1 MLTSK
6 SNSSMHLFVDGLIS
20 PKEYISDKE
29 CAKQFYKQSQI
40 LIQLSRLEEAMQYIN
55 QAIHLDP
62 QFEDAYYLRGNIYR
76 LEKNLDEALKNYEE
90 CVKLNTQQYFVY
102 YNIGLILNEMNRKE
116 DAVNNFDKSLQFKIK
131 YETLINKGI
140 LCLELSRYEE
150 CIKLYDLAISLQPD
164 CHIAYYSKG
173 FTLFKLSKYEESID
187 NYNKALRLNPLL
199 TNGFNNRGICIIV
212 GLAVSLC
219 KINKINEAIDNLNQG
234 LKISKNDPVII
245 FNLTKLYRLTN
256 KPEKYNEL
264 REIIKHVQPQ
274 WQELQ
279 IMEEIEKSLQE
290 AKTELQ
296 FILAS
301 NENLFDQK
309 FSDFKARLDMEYRNL
324 WNYDLEFEKASSL
337 FSYKDKEKIEQ
348 IVQESL
354 NTEESIIKHQLLS
367 LENRVYFQ
375 SLYWRLSNYIKVAQ
389 RMYSFSGSKR
399 VQECIKDVN
408 QSLKSLL
415 PVELDRMLFENKK
428 LKHQKTQSTISS
440 FIVQSKG
447 QDTHLKIIRDKLRKA
462 SKKVSATKPF
472 TTSKSSDI
480 QKSTYFSKNK
490 SISEFNSQINNT
502 AQTFIEYLPIKISEN
517 VINEINLSLGVTS
530 LSDQKIGQILKVFA
544 NKTKNEQQLEVEIQ
558 MAVFQMTKSVSE
570 IRSLNDNVENILK
583 FEQMSNPNLSYI
595 SGQKWMI
602 GIDDTIQVLKYFQEQ
617 YKALIDPQS
626 SQLHFQI
633 VASQNYAAKP
643 KISSSNKSKEVERTQ
658 ESCACLI
665 F

>member
-6 SNSSMHLFVDGLIS
+6 SNSSMHLFVDGLIN

-29 CAKQFYKQSQI
+29 SAKQFYKQSQI
-40 LIQLSRLEEAMQYIN
+40 LLQLSRLDEAMQYIN

-62 QFEDAYYLRGNIYR
+62 QFEDAYYLRGDIYR
-76 LEKNLDEALKNYEE
+76 LEKNLEEALKNYEE
-90 CVKLNTQQYFVY
+90 CVKLKTQ
-102 YNIGLILNEMNRKE
+102 KE
-116 DAVNNFDKSLQFKIK
+116 DAVKNFDISLQCKIK

-150 CIKLYDLAISLQPD
+150 CIKIYDLAISLQPD
-164 CHIAYYSKG
+164 CHIGYYSKG
-173 FTLFKLSKYEESID
+173 FTLFKLSKYEESIE

-199 TNGFNNRGICIIV
+199 TNGFNNR
-212 GLAVSLC
+212 AVSLC

-234 LKISKNDPVII
+234 LKISKNDPVIV

-264 REIIKHVQPQ
+264 REKIKNVQPQ
-274 WQELQ
+274 WQELL
-279 IMEEIEKSLQE
+279 IIEEIEKSLQE

-309 FSDFKARLDMEYRNL
+309 FSEFKTRLDMEYRNL
-324 WNYDLEFEKASSL
+324 WNYDLEFEKASSS

-367 LENRVYFQ
+367 LENRIYFQ

-389 RMYSFSGSKR
+389 RMYTFSGSKR
-399 VQECIKDVN
+399 VQDCIKDVN

-415 PVELDRMLFENKK
+415 PVELDKMLFENKK
-428 LKHQKTQSTISS
+428 LKYQKTQSTLSS

-447 QDTHLKIIRDKLRKA
+447 QDTHIRLIRDKLRKA

-472 TTSKSSDI
+472 TISKSQDI
-480 QKSTYFSKNK
+480 QKSSLFSNKK
-490 SISEFNSQINNT
+490 SISEFNSQINNN

-517 VINEINLSLGVTS
+517 VINEINLSLGMTS
-530 LSDQKIGQILKVFA
+530 FSDQKIGQILKVFA
-544 NKTKNEQQLEVEIQ
+544 NKTKNEEQLEVEIQ
-558 MAVFQMTKSVSE
+558 MAVFLMSKSVSE
-570 IRSLNDNVENILK
+570 IRSLNENVENILK

-633 VASQNYAAKP
+633 LASQNYSTKP
-643 KISSSNKSKEVERTQ
+643 KVSSSNKSKEVERTQ